1 MISKEKWIEHVN
13 NLNIDTLNPLQEACF
28 DHASG
33 NNDLRIYSRTG
44 SGKTLAFLSVV
55 LHHVQPD
62 LQETQ
67 VMIVAPTRELVQQI
81 EDVFRKLQT
90 GIRMTACYG
99 GHKREIEENN
109 LKVTPQI
116 IIGTTGR
123 LGDHIRR
130 KNFDC
135 SRIQL
140 LVLDEF
146 DKMFE
151 LGFETE
157 LKFIVE
163 SLPNPI
169 RKVMSSATKADF
181 LPEFLAST
189 EKSVDIDF
197 SENIRTENQFEIFRV
212 DSSDKDKHQTLFQLL
227 CSLNGKSS
235 IVFFNHREHVEKCSD
250 YLKDRGLANVFYH
263 GALMQQERDI
273 ALAKFRNGSQNTLL
287 CTDLAS
293 RGLDIQNVRNIIH
306 FHLPVN
312 EESYTHRNGRSA
324 RMDASGRAFLVMG
337 PEEYIPEYIQP
348 EPTPFE
354 LPAES
359 ELPVKTEW
367 VTLFIHAGKKE
378 KIGKTDILGF
388 MIQIGQMKKEDIG
401 LIEQKD
407 HYSLVAVRRN
417 RASLLLSAIDD
428 RRMKNKKVKF
438 EIAR

>member
-1 MISKEKWIEHVN
+1 MIGKEKWIQHVN

-28 DHASG
+28 AHAGS

-55 LHHVQPD
+55 WQQVQPD

-67 VMIVAPTRELVQQI
+67 VMLVAPTRELVQQI

-135 SRIQL
+135 SRIHL

-157 LKFIVE
+157 LKFIVD
-163 SLPNPI
+163 SLPHPI
-169 RKVMSSATKADF
+169 RKVMSSATKADSI
-181 LPEFLAST
+181 PEFLASS
-189 EKSVDIDF
+189 ESSIEIDF
-197 SENIRTENQFEIFRV
+197 SENQRTENQLELFRV
-212 DSSDKDKHQTLFQLL
+212 DSPDPDKHQTLFHLL
-227 CSLNGKSS
+227 CALNGKSS
-235 IVFFNHREHVEKCSD
+235 IVFFNHREHVKKCSD

-273 ALAKFRNGSQNTLL
+273 ALAKFRNGSQNILL

-293 RGLDIQNVRNIIH
+293 RGLDILNVRNIIH
-306 FHLPVN
+306 VHLPVN

-337 PEEYIPEYIQP
+337 PEEYIPPYIQP
-348 EPTPFE
+348 EPTPFDLPEDFE
-354 LPAES
+354 LPE
-359 ELPVKTEW
+359 KTEW
-367 VTLFIHAGKKE
+367 VTIFIHAGKKE

-407 HYSLVAVRRN
+407 HYSLVSVRRN
-417 RASLLLSAIDD
+417 RASLFLLAIQD
-428 RRMKNKKVKF
+428 RRIKNKKVKF

>member
-90 GIRMTACYG
+90 GLRMTACYG

-151 LGFETE
+151 L
-157 LKFIVE
+157 
-163 SLPNPI
+163 
-169 RKVMSSATKADF
+169 MSSATKADF

-324 RMDASGRAFLVMG
+324 RMEASGRAFLVMG

-348 EPTPFE
+348 EPTPYE
-354 LPAES
+354 LSAES
-359 ELPVKTEW
+359 ELPAKTEW